1 MPFMMEDITID
12 KILLLIMFF
21 VPGFVYL
28 KAYRLFI
35 AESKTDFS
43 KDLYEAIGISLINAI
58 IFLPILN
65 LLDTKVVVANCVFL
79 HLSIRFVVIIVV
91 PFCEAWILYKLSK
104 TKWFS
109 KSLLT
114 LNNSAWDDFFAKRKD
129 YWVIITLK
137 SGRKIAG
144 KYAAK
149 SYASAY
155 PAPKEIYLEEVWELE
170 KDNTFDKKLNRT
182 YGILITENEISTIEF
197 YR

>member
-1 MPFMMEDITID
+1 MENITID

-35 AESKTDFS
+35 AETKTDFS
-43 KDLYEAIGISLINAI
+43 KDLYEAIGISLINAV

-65 LLDTKVVVANCVFL
+65 SLCAKNVVANCTFL
-79 HLSIRFVVIIVV
+79 YISIIFVVIVVV
-91 PFCEAWILYKLSK
+91 PFCEAWMLYKLSR

-129 YWVIITLK
+129 YWVIATLK

-144 KYAAK
+144 KYASK

-155 PAPKEIYLEEVWELE
+155 PAPKEIYLEEVLELK
-170 KDNTFDKKLNRT
+170 KDNTFGEKVNRT
-182 YGILITENEISTIEF
+182 HGILIAENEISTIEF